1 MATSSLFLVYVFQ
14 KIFAYMMSHKLL
26 PLMRILD
33 ISNSSITTFI
43 TRGNISL
50 EVLLTYSMPK
60 NPRACLSGFSV
71 EVVPSSL
78 LTTIN
83 STIILLMVPL
93 EELLGLRKPS
103 VIEVM
108 YWSFPLGYS
117 FSSLLLSYFPIALA
131 TAVIAFLEV
140 DFLLQGEHLFLTL
153 RIL

>member
-14 KIFAYMMSHKLL
+14 EIFAYMMSHKLL

-33 ISNSSITTFI
+33 ISNLSITTFI

-60 NPRACLSGFSV
+60 NPRTCLSGFLV
-71 EVVPSSL
+71 KVVPSSL

-83 STIILLMVPL
+83 STILLLMVPL
-93 EELLGLRKPS
+93 EELLGLRKPH

>member
-1 MATSSLFLVYVFQ
+1 MATSSLFLVYVFK

-26 PLMRILD
+26 PLMKILD
-33 ISNSSITTFI
+33 ISNLSITTFI

-60 NPRACLSGFSV
+60 NPRTCLSDFSV
-71 EVVPSSL
+71 KVVPSYL

-83 STIILLMVPL
+83 STILLLMVPL
-93 EELLGLRKPS
+93 EELLGLRKPP

-140 DFLLQGEHLFLTL
+140 DFSLQGEHLFLTL
-153 RIL
+153 HIL